1 MKSLLQ
7 QIHKFFDIRDGEE
20 SISLMMQLY
29 IFLIIC
35 ALLIVKPTVSALFLS
50 QLGAENLSVAFIII
64 AVTAVVVSFIYN
76 KSLEK
81 FALRY
86 IIRTTLILFSVGFIA
101 MGCIV
106 ALGWVTPFFSYLFYT
121 MVGMFAL
128 LATSQFWVL
137 ANVVFNVREAK
148 RLFGFIGAGGIAGGI
163 IGGYL
168 TSILAEYVGN
178 GILMILAGLL
188 IAACTVVFK
197 RIWKTRVQSLSKFK
211 RKERATVSTESSIK
225 LIYKSKHLTYLAAV
239 IGLGVLVAKLVDY
252 QFSYIAAAKIPDPQE
267 LASFFGFW
275 FSTFNI
281 VSLLIQLFVTN
292 KILENTDISVSLIAL
307 PIGIVLLCLAL
318 LVFPEL
324 WIVIIIK
331 GLDGSLK
338 QSLHKSAVELLALP
352 IPSSIKNKTK
362 TFIDVVVDSLATG
375 IAGFL
380 LIFVIK
386 GLELSATYITL
397 ITILI
402 VLVWIIVVF
411 KVRDAYLGTFKE
423 SIMMRENMGSTKKSI
438 GRIRQNMRVIFE
450 SGSEKDI
457 LEIIKRLPEIT
468 HPSLKNDV
476 LKLLNHESHKVK
488 AAVVDSLRYIT
499 KEPQT
504 KVQDFIYIEDDT
516 LIMATMRYLM
526 SQDKISYQFFE
537 QYLDYENEFIA
548 TAALLALARESE
560 DNPTLAAKYNLHL
573 RIKMFIDEL
582 ESEDSD
588 LKISEIARLIETLG
602 YVKRTKYHDIIQTYL
617 KHPNPILKNAAI
629 LAAGETAREK
639 FLPVLYSELENIA
652 YRESS
657 IKAISSFGNAIIPTL
672 YKKYLN
678 ANLNN
683 QQKSQIPTIIS
694 NIHTEKAYRALFK
707 MSQRG
712 DFKLRTKVADLLYT
726 WRKEGIDYSINQRTL
741 RLMIANESKLYR
753 QLLGC
758 YFSIRIIERSKL
770 QPLKVISL
778 PEKTERSHLI
788 QQLKTSLELN
798 LKRVFNLLALYY
810 NPEDV
815 FVAYRGLK
823 SDTKESQLHAME
835 YLDGLL
841 SRNLK
846 TLLLPILESGM
857 SSPNQEMSDYHKHVS
872 LFNQEDCL
880 KTIMYLEDESL
891 QIKAIALLKILE
903 DDYSYKLL
911 IDASDLASN
920 KVTDAVLEAL
930 KFKNGKQRSA

>member
-64 AVTAVVVSFIYN
+64 AITAVVVSFIYN

-188 IAACTVVFK
+188 IAACTLVFK

-468 HPSLKNDV
+468 HPSLKNDI

-678 ANLNN
+678 ANLNS

-920 KVTDAVLEAL
+920 KVTDAALEAL

>member
-7 QIHKFFDIRDGEE
+7 QVHKFFDIRDGEE

-64 AVTAVVVSFIYN
+64 AITAVVVSFIYN

-168 TSILAEYVGN
+168 TSILAGYLGN
-178 GILMILAGLL
+178 GVLMILSGVL
-188 IAACTVVFK
+188 IAACKIVFN
-197 RIWKTRVQSLSKFK
+197 RIWKTRVQTLSKFK

-252 QFSYIAAAKIPDPQE
+252 QFSYIAATKIPDPQE

-516 LIMATMRYLM
+516 LIMATMGYLM

-602 YVKRTKYHDIIQTYL
+602 YVKRTKYHDIIETYL

-678 ANLNN
+678 ANLNS

-712 DFKLRTKVADLLYT
+712 DFKLRTKVANLLYT

-741 RLMIANESKLYR
+741 RLIIANESKLYR

-823 SDTKESQLHAME
+823 SETKESQIHAME

-872 LFNQEDCL
+872 LLNQEDCL

-891 QIKAIALLKILE
+891 QIKAIALLKIIE

-911 IDASDLASN
+911 IDASDLPSN
-920 KVTDAVLEAL
+920 KITEAALEAL

>member
-7 QIHKFFDIRDGEE
+7 QVHKFFDIRDGEE

-64 AVTAVVVSFIYN
+64 AITAVVVSFIYN
-76 KSLEK
+76 KYLEK

-86 IIRTTLILFSVGFIA
+86 IIRSTLILFSVGFIA

-168 TSILAEYVGN
+168 TSILAGYLGN
-178 GILMILAGLL
+178 GVLMILSGVL
-188 IAACTVVFK
+188 IAACKIVFN
-197 RIWKTRVQSLSKFK
+197 RIWKTRVQTLSKFK

-457 LEIIKRLPEIT
+457 LAIIKRLPEIT

-504 KVQDFIYIEDDT
+504 KVQDFIYIKDDT

-602 YVKRTKYHDIIQTYL
+602 YVKRTKYHDIIETYL

-678 ANLNN
+678 ANLNS

-741 RLMIANESKLYR
+741 RLIIANESKLYR

-823 SDTKESQLHAME
+823 SETKESQLHAME
-835 YLDGLL
+835 YLEGLL

-872 LFNQEDCL
+872 LLNQEDCL

-891 QIKAIALLKILE
+891 QIKAIALLKIIE

-920 KVTDAVLEAL
+920 KITEAALEAL

>member
-106 ALGWVTPFFSYLFYT
+106 ALGWVTPFFAYLFYT

-168 TSILAEYVGN
+168 TSILAGYLGN

-188 IAACTVVFK
+188 IATCTLVFK
-197 RIWKTRVQSLSKFK
+197 RIWKTRVQTLSKFK

-281 VSLLIQLFVTN
+281 VSLLIQLFITN

-318 LVFPEL
+318 LIFPEL

-375 IAGFL
+375 LAGFL

-402 VLVWIIVVF
+402 VLVWILVVF

-457 LEIIKRLPEIT
+457 LEMIKRLPEIT

-504 KVQDFIYIEDDT
+504 KVQDFIYIEDDA
-516 LIMATMRYLM
+516 LIVATMSYLM
-526 SQDKISYQFFE
+526 SQDKVSYQFFE

-639 FLPVLYSELENIA
+639 FLPILYSELENIA

-678 ANLNN
+678 TNLNS

-770 QPLKVISL
+770 QPQKIISL

-872 LFNQEDCL
+872 LLNQEDCL

-911 IDASDLASN
+911 IDASDLVSN
-920 KVTDAVLEAL
+920 KVTDAALEAL

>member
-7 QIHKFFDIRDGEE
+7 QVHKFFDIRDGEE

-64 AVTAVVVSFIYN
+64 AITAVVVSFIYN
-76 KSLEK
+76 KYLEK

-86 IIRTTLILFSVGFIA
+86 IIRSTLILFSVGFIA

-168 TSILAEYVGN
+168 TSILAGYLGN
-178 GILMILAGLL
+178 GVLMILSGVL
-188 IAACTVVFK
+188 IAACKIVFN
-197 RIWKTRVQSLSKFK
+197 RIWKTRVQTLSKFK

-504 KVQDFIYIEDDT
+504 KVQDFIYIKDDT

-602 YVKRTKYHDIIQTYL
+602 YVKRTKYHDIIETYL

-678 ANLNN
+678 ANLNS

-741 RLMIANESKLYR
+741 RLIIANESKLYR

-823 SDTKESQLHAME
+823 SETKESQLHAME
-835 YLDGLL
+835 YLEGLL

-872 LFNQEDCL
+872 LLNQEDCL

-891 QIKAIALLKILE
+891 QIKAIALLKIIE

-920 KVTDAVLEAL
+920 KITEAALEAL

>member
-7 QIHKFFDIRDGEE
+7 QVHKFFDIRDGEE

-64 AVTAVVVSFIYN
+64 AITAVVVSFIYN
-76 KSLEK
+76 KYLEK

-86 IIRTTLILFSVGFIA
+86 IIRSTLILFSVGFIA

-168 TSILAEYVGN
+168 TSILAGYLGN
-178 GILMILAGLL
+178 GVLMILSGVL
-188 IAACTVVFK
+188 IAACKIVFN
-197 RIWKTRVQSLSKFK
+197 RIWKTRVQTLSKFK

-504 KVQDFIYIEDDT
+504 KVQDFIYIKDDT

-602 YVKRTKYHDIIQTYL
+602 YVKRTKYHDIIETYL

-678 ANLNN
+678 ANLNS

-741 RLMIANESKLYR
+741 RLIIANESKLYR

-823 SDTKESQLHAME
+823 SETKESQLHAME
-835 YLDGLL
+835 YLEGLL

-846 TLLLPILESGM
+846 TLLLPILESGT

-872 LFNQEDCL
+872 LLNQEDCL

-891 QIKAIALLKILE
+891 QIKAIALLKIIE

-920 KVTDAVLEAL
+920 KITEAALEAL

>member
-488 AAVVDSLRYIT
+488 AVVVDSLRYIT

-678 ANLNN
+678 TNLNS

-770 QPLKVISL
+770 QPQKIISL

-872 LFNQEDCL
+872 LLNQEDCL

-911 IDASDLASN
+911 IDASDLVSN
-920 KVTDAVLEAL
+920 KVTDAALEAL

>member
-188 IAACTVVFK
+188 IAACTLVFK

-488 AAVVDSLRYIT
+488 AAVIDSLRYIT

-920 KVTDAVLEAL
+920 KVTDAALEAL